1 MKKIISVLLIIL
13 SLQAFGTS
21 YKVNSK
27 TGLKLSERQLAENNS
42 AIEKETK
49 LFIQKLFSKSE
60 QVFKDFKNEI
70 LKEIKNEEE
79 ILSSYFIFNL
89 VSSVFKNSRFE
100 IKEIKYMSDSEA
112 EVILEFKIPNIELI
126 DDKNFE
132 KIIEKN
138 ISEKL
143 GYSVNDINN
152 MDLSNEDI
160 IKISDIMTKTVSD
173 EIRNIKQYKT
183 EEKIELKFLKNTGI
197 WKIENEDEIINEI
210 VNF

>member
-13 SLQAFGTS
+13 SLQVFGTS

-42 AIEKETK
+42 AIEKETQ

-160 IKISDIMTKTVSD
+160 IKISDIITKTVSD

>member
-13 SLQAFGTS
+13 SLQVFGTS

-27 TGLKLSERQLAENNS
+27 AGLKLSERQLAENNS
-42 AIEKETK
+42 AIEKETQ

>member
-79 ILSSYFIFNL
+79 ILMSHFVFNL

-126 DDKNFE
+126 DNKNFE

-152 MDLSNEDI
+152 MDLSDDDI
-160 IKISDIMTKTVSD
+160 IKLSDIMTKTISD

-183 EEKIELKFLKNTGI
+183 EKKIELKFLKNTGI

>member
-160 IKISDIMTKTVSD
+160 IKISDIITKTVSD